1 MDEFDSRLAERLRN
15 VAANVRAPEHL
26 HDRVR
31 AAIAAEQ
38 RRTVSRRRR
47 RLFGAP
53 VLATLAATVVFLL
66 IQLPGFRGEPDLTPP
81 TPPTGLQ
88 PASSE
93 VELRDWFYSL
103 VGYEV
108 TIPEIEDA
116 ELIGGRIE
124 VAGDLHT
131 AAVSYTFR
139 GVDLTYLVTPSSFVR
154 DHRVSDGEAPYLV
167 RDGDSKMV
175 VWGTNGFGRALVG
188 RLSDDEL
195 MSMALKCR
203 SQELTPGAGS

>member
-15 VAANVRAPEHL
+15 MAANVRAPAHL

-31 AAIAAEQ
+31 TAIADEQ
-38 RRTVSRRRR
+38 RRAVRR
-47 RLFGAP
+47 RLRRLYGAP
-53 VLATLAATVVFLL
+53 ALAVLAATVAFLL
-66 IQLPGFRGEPDLTPP
+66 IQLPGFRSEPDLTPL
-81 TPPTGLQ
+81 TSLQ
-88 PASSE
+88 LASNE

-139 GVDLTYLVTPSSFVR
+139 DVDLTYLVTPSSFVR

-175 VWGTNGFGRALVG
+175 VWGTNGFARALVG

-195 MSMALKCR
+195 MSIALKCR
-203 SQELTPGAGS
+203 SQELARSAGS

>member
-15 VAANVRAPEHL
+15 IAANVRAPEHL
-26 HDRVR
+26 HNRVR
-31 AAIAAEQ
+31 TAIAAEQ

-47 RLFGAP
+47 RLYGAP
-53 VLATLAATVVFLL
+53 ALATLAATVAFLL
-66 IQLPGFRGEPDLTPP
+66 IQLPGFRGEPNL

-139 GVDLTYLVTPSSFVR
+139 DVDLTYLVTPSSFVR
-154 DHRVSDGEAPYLV
+154 DYPVSDGEVPYLV

-175 VWGTNGFGRALVG
+175 VWGTNGFARALVG

-195 MSMALKCR
+195 MSMALTCR
-203 SQELTPGAGS
+203 SQELTPGTGS

>member
-15 VAANVRAPEHL
+15 IAESVRAPEHL

-31 AAIAAEQ
+31 TAIAAEQ
-38 RRTVSRRRR
+38 RRTVGRRRR
-47 RLFGAP
+47 RLYGAP
-53 VLATLAATVVFLL
+53 ALVALAATVAFLL
-66 IQLPGFRGEPDLTPP
+66 IGLPGSRGEPDL

-124 VAGDLHT
+124 VAGDLRT

-175 VWGTNGFGRALVG
+175 VWGDNGFARALVG

-195 MSMALKCR
+195 MRIALKCR
-203 SQELTPGAGS
+203 SQELTPAAGS

>member
-31 AAIAAEQ
+31 TAIAAEQ

-47 RLFGAP
+47 RLYGAP

-66 IQLPGFRGEPDLTPP
+66 IQLPGFRREPDLA
-81 TPPTGLQ
+81 PPTGLQ

-203 SQELTPGAGS
+203 SQELTPAAGS